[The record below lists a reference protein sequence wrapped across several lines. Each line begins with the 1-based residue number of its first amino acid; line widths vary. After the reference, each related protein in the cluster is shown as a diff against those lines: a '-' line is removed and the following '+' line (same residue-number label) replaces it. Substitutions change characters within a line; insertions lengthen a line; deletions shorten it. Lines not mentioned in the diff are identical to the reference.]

1 VCYLSVRLSRPGV
14 SGSSWLRMACG
25 CVALIGVDDGRLSDL
40 WIRPAFGG
48 RGRKMSGTLEA
59 HTNGFRYST
68 MRQEEKVDVMYRN
81 IKHAFFQPAEKEMI
95 TLVHFHL
102 HNYIMVGTKKMKD
115 VQFFVEVGGGS
126 GAGLWCGLVVE
137 WEGVS
142 CRRQF
147 WLVPV
152 GSVGMVGKEWIIP
165 KLFVRLLGVSW
176 S

>member
-1 VCYLSVRLSRPGV
+1 MGV
-14 SGSSWLRMACG
+14 G
-25 CVALIGVDDGRLSDL
+25 CVRLSDL

-102 HNYIMVGTKKMKD
+102 HNFIMVGTKKTKD
-115 VQFFVEVGGGS
+115 VQFYVEVGGWMWRSGVGGS
-126 GAGLWCGLVVE
+126 GDGLGASGDWVGRVSRVVLV
-137 WEGVS
+137 EGVLF
-142 CRRQF
+142 CR
-147 WLVPV
+147 
-152 GSVGMVGKEWIIP
+152 G
-165 KLFVRLLGVSW
+165 
-176 S
+176 